1 MMLPH
6 LDLPLTDVTW
16 HVNVTFGVGA
26 INVDDEPALRKPA
39 AGRLCDTSTVST
51 RHTGVHRIDGQD
63 LKITM
68 LDYTTI
74 CLLYISNRLQLLID
88 GTYD

>member
-26 INVDDEPALRKPA
+26 INVHDELALRKQ
-39 AGRLCDTSTVST
+39 GRLYDTSTVST
-51 RHTGVHRIDGQD
+51 RHTGVHRIDGQFKNYNAR
-63 LKITM
+63 LYYHMPIVHFKP
-68 LDYTTI
+68 TTT
-74 CLLYISNRLQLLID
+74 
-88 GTYD
+88 TY